1 MEERYYLITV
11 TVASGGTENR
21 VMTPYD
27 DKDTALRKFHEA
39 FNSIGAGP
47 QYIAATILAKSQFA
61 PIKTEV
67 WQEEVEPEPNEE

>member
-67 WQEEVEPEPNEE
+67 WQQEVEPEPNEE

>member
-11 TVASGGTENR
+11 TVASGGTETR

-27 DKDTALRKFHEA
+27 DKNTALRKFHEA

-67 WQEEVEPEPNEE
+67 WQQEVEPEPNEE

>member
-27 DKDTALRKFHEA
+27 DKNTALRKFHEA

-67 WQEEVEPEPNEE
+67 WQQEVEPEPNEE

>member
-11 TVASGGTENR
+11 TVASGGGENR

-47 QYIAATILAKSQFA
+47 QYIAATILEKSQFA

-67 WQEEVEPEPNEE
+67 WKLELEPETNEE